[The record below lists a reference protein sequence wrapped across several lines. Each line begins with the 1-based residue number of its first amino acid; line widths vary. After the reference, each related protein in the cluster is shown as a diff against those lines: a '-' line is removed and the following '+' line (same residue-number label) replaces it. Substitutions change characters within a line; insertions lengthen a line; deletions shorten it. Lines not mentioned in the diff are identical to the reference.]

1 VQAAREA
8 TRRAVCGTNLKQ
20 VALAMH
26 NFHDVHKTL
35 PEGNSLP
42 FCCYGTW
49 QVLILPYVEEGV
61 LAGLYQSYGN
71 VDGLGVTY
79 YSEHNLSR
87 VTSKHLATF
96 TCPSDNPNNVATS
109 GWPGGNP
116 NVAYQ
121 NYVVNYGNTALNAP
135 EQTLLQV
142 PSLGGV
148 LFQGAPFYKGNAQRF
163 KDITDGT
170 SKTLLASELIQGQGN
185 DLRGLTYWDSG
196 SGFVTYLRPNDS
208 QPDMFW
214 ADNSWC
220 NPNPPNPPCVPWS
233 SQQMWMMGARSQHPG
248 GVQVALCD
256 GSNQFVADA
265 IDINVWRALSTS
277 QGAELTPPFD

>member
-1 VQAAREA
+1 
-8 TRRAVCGTNLKQ
+8 
-20 VALAMH
+20 M
-26 NFHDVHKTL
+26 
-35 PEGNSLP
+35 
-42 FCCYGTW
+42 
-49 QVLILPYVEEGV
+49 
-61 LAGLYQSYGN
+61 
-71 VDGLGVTY
+71 
-79 YSEHNLSR
+79 
-87 VTSKHLATF
+87 
-96 TCPSDNPNNVATS
+96 ATS

-142 PSLGGV
+142 PESQWRDLPRTP
-148 LFQGAPFYKGNAQRF
+148 PFYKGNAQRF
-163 KDITDGT
+163 RDITDGT
-170 SKTLLASELIQGQGN
+170 SKTLLASELIQGQRN

-220 NPNPPNPPCVPWS
+220 DSNPPNPPCVPWS

-256 GSNQFVADA
+256 GSTQFIADA

-277 QGAELTPPFD
+277 KGAEITPSLE